1 LWPARPTEPGRW
13 RPTATDDDGP
23 GTTGTADDPV
33 LDKLRRRGTATVYE
47 LAGALGG
54 PPDAVRALLRALVAA
69 GTVEPSG
76 HAPGTR
82 YHAW

>member
-1 LWPARPTEPGRW
+1 LWPARPTAPGRW

-33 LDKLRRRGTATVYE
+33 LDELRRRGTATVYE

-69 GTVEPSG
+69 DTVELSC
-76 HAPGTR
+76 HARGTR